1 MKWEGSQNLEEPIII
16 AADKG
21 ERVVAQGEIRE
32 VDREKNYVEPSI
44 PWETSG
50 LYFKVN
56 GEAAN
61 FLNSLIEVL

>member
-1 MKWEGSQNLEEPIII
+1 M

-32 VDREKNYVEPSI
+32 VDREQNYVEPSI